1 MVIEINVNMMA
12 KVKLTEYGKQLLDNY
27 RTNLE
32 NKYGYSIE
40 HIFIY
45 NRDGIYETMLWEL
58 MNIFGEYMYNGS
70 KQIFENNLIELRE

>member
-1 MVIEINVNMMA
+1 MSTEINVNTMS

-32 NKYGYSIE
+32 KKYDHKIE

-45 NRDGIYETMLWEL
+45 NENGIYETMLWEL

-70 KQIFENNLIELRE
+70 KQIFENNSIELRE